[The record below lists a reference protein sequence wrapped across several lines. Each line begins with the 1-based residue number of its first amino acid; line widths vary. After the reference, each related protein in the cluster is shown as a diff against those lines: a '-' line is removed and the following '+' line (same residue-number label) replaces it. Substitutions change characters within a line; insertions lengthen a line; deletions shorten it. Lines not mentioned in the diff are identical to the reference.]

1 MKRFEKEFIDLV
13 DRILSHNIKNSLLNE
28 YINCINSMT
37 SDFSVSYQISNCCE
51 DNSFIIETPNKQ
63 FGYLIANCDP
73 AEISSSFSQL
83 FLKSVS
89 ILARILENISNNES
103 GKKTPH
109 KQDISVEFQKLKK
122 SETLYRGMEKVSK
135 IGGWEYDVKN
145 NNAYWT
151 PETYRIYGFDLRDF
165 DTNIPIP
172 FEDSLSCFAK
182 PDKEKL
188 LEAFLECIKSGKAY
202 DLELK
207 MTNKKGKQL
216 WVKTGAKTIKRN
228 GMVVK
233 AQGYIIDIT
242 ERKKAELELRES
254 HIDIQLRHE
263 IANIFLLKSDEK
275 VYSEILKKIL
285 IIVQSNHGF
294 LGYIDEHG
302 DLVCPTITENLW
314 SKSLVSDKSMTLPK
328 NAWGG
333 LWGDSLLKK
342 KTLIKEMNLST
353 PQGHTPLTRA
363 MTVPILLGR
372 KLIGL
377 IAVANKETEYN
388 KRDQRRVESVAKYIA
403 PLIKERLEKMS
414 FERQRAIAIKGLEE
428 SEDLLR
434 KISENYPNSF
444 VAIIEKDQTIGFV
457 SGQELLKRSYLDKSI
472 VGKTFR
478 EIIGGK
484 AKELEMCLNKTF
496 QGTENELKFDMN
508 NVFYHIRTVPLIY
521 NDSVNRVLVVAENI
535 TQKVRLDTV
544 LKIERDLGIKLTKV
558 STLYDAMCE
567 CLEHTL
573 QIPGIDSGGI
583 YKANYDTEYFELF
596 VHKNVSPKFIKNVD
610 RFSFK
615 DQKSIPIF
623 AVTPFYIDYEM
634 LKIMPDKYFIKEGF
648 LASAILPVHHK
659 GHIVGCI
666 NLVSRT
672 ETEFPEYLYPF
683 FENMISMLG
692 TILVNLENQEIIRNS
707 EERYRN
713 FIMNASEGIFRIDFI
728 EPVPINL
735 SRKQLSER
743 IVQNAVFVE
752 VNEALAQMYGS
763 SVEELTGK
771 HVHQVIPDFDEKILK
786 ALDTKGY
793 IISDLESLIYDIHDK
808 PVNISESFRVIVDEK
823 NMHRIWGMQRNI
835 TEQKFAAQKLSDSQ
849 HHLAEAQRIGNIG
862 SFILDAKS
870 RKFIWSDQ
878 MYEIFGFEDDGRV
891 PDISLVRSII
901 HPEDLGVF
909 DNAITMTE
917 NNELPVNVQYRILL
931 PDKTLKWVVSR
942 NEVILD
948 ENGKPFQFR
957 GTVQDIT
964 ERKQTEL
971 ALEKRMLALT
981 RPIDYSENILFEELF
996 NVNDIQKLQDLF
1008 ASATGV
1014 ASLITYVDGTPIT
1027 KPSNFCDLC
1036 ENIIRKTDKG
1046 RENCYRS
1053 DAIIGRH
1060 PGRKPIVQPCLSGGL
1075 WDAGASITVG
1085 GTHIANWLI
1094 GQVRNDAQTE
1104 DEMLQY
1110 AREIGADADAFI
1122 KAFRKVP
1129 KMSNKQFQQVADA
1142 LFVIAKQLSDTA
1154 YQNVQQARFISER
1167 KKAQIALQ
1175 ESESRLKSYVENA
1188 PDGIMVTDELGNYVD
1203 VNPAAC
1209 EIIGYT
1215 RNELLKMNIQDVIA
1229 PEDTSLGLE
1238 HFENVKNTG
1247 SSSGD
1252 MQFIMKNGKKRYWT
1266 VDAVKLT
1273 NTRFLGFAKDITD
1286 RKRVEKQIKQSLDEK
1301 SVLLKEIHHRVK
1313 NNLQVMRSLIS
1324 LQTRYEKSQVF
1335 CDSATELSNRIL
1347 SMALVHEQL
1356 YQSNNMA
1363 EINFKSYIMTLCD
1376 EILASLFRKD
1386 INIRLDLEDIKLDIE
1401 KSVPLGLII
1410 NELVTNAVK
1419 HAFPDEKTGKI
1430 ELLLSKENKKGVL
1443 SICDNGQGIPENV
1456 NLDKP
1461 KSLGLELVRILTRQL
1476 DGEIE
1481 FHRKGGTKVT
1491 ISFPIN

>member
-13 DRILSHNIKNSLLNE
+13 DRLLLHNDKNSLLEE
-28 YINCINSMT
+28 YINSINNMA
-37 SDFSVSYQISNCCE
+37 SDFSVSYTSSHCCD
-51 DNSFIIETPNKQ
+51 DNLFIVKTHNNQ
-63 FGYLIANCDP
+63 FGYLITNCDP
-73 AEISSSFSQL
+73 ALISPGFSQL
-83 FLKSVS
+83 FLKSIS
-89 ILARILENISNNES
+89 MLARILDKLPNIES
-103 GKKTPH
+103 VHKTSH
-109 KQDISVEFQKLKK
+109 KQDISAELKKLKK
-122 SETLYRGMEKVSK
+122 SEALYKGMEKVSK
-135 IGGWEYDVKN
+135 VGGWEYDVKN

-151 PETYRIYGFDLRDF
+151 PETYRIYGFDLKDLNA
-165 DTNIPIP
+165 DTPIP
-172 FEDSLSCFAK
+172 FEDSLKCFEK
-182 PDKEKL
+182 SDKEKL
-188 LEAFLECIKSGKAY
+188 LEVFLECIKTGKTY

-207 MTNKKGKQL
+207 MTNHKGKQL
-216 WVKTGAKTIKRN
+216 WIKTGAKATRHN
-228 GMVVK
+228 GKVVK

-242 ERKKAELELRES
+242 ERKKAELELQES

-263 IANIFLLKSDEK
+263 IANILLLKSDEK

-285 IIVQSNHGF
+285 IIVSSNHGF

-342 KTLIKEMNLST
+342 KTLIKEMDLST

-372 KLIGL
+372 KLVGL
-377 IAVANKETEYN
+377 IAVANKESEYN
-388 KRDQRRVESVAKYIA
+388 IHDQKRIESVAKYIA
-403 PLIKERLEKMS
+403 PLIKERLEKTD
-414 FERQRAIAIKGLEE
+414 FERQRAIALTELEE
-428 SEDLLR
+428 SEKLLR

-444 VAIIEKDQTIGFV
+444 VAIIEKDNTIGFV
-457 SGQELLKRSYLDKSI
+457 SGQEMLKQINLGQAI

-478 EIIGGK
+478 EIIGDK
-484 AKELEMCLNKTF
+484 AAPIEASLVKTF
-496 QGTENELKFDMN
+496 QGNENELKFEAND
-508 NVFYHIRTVPLIY
+508 VFYHIKMVPLFY
-521 NDSVNRVLVVAENI
+521 NDSVNRVLIVAENI

-544 LKIERDLGIKLTKV
+544 LQIDRDLGVKLTKV
-558 STLYDAMCE
+558 STLYDAMHE
-567 CLEHTL
+567 CLEHSL
-573 QIPGIDSGGI
+573 KIPGIDSGGI

-596 VHKNVSPKFIKNVD
+596 VHKNVSQKFIKNVD

-615 DQKSIPIF
+615 DEKSAPIF
-623 AVTPFYIDYEM
+623 AVNPFYLDYEM

-648 LASAILPVHHK
+648 LSSAILPVHHK

-672 ETEFPEYLYPF
+672 ETRMPEYLYPF

-713 FIMNASEGIFRIDFI
+713 FIMNASEGIYRIDFI
-728 EPVPINL
+728 EPVPIN
-735 SRKQLSER
+735 SSKKQLSEK
-743 IVQNAVFVE
+743 IKQNAVFVE
-752 VNEALAQMYGS
+752 VNDALAQMYGS

-771 HVHQVIPDFDEKILK
+771 PVHQVMPNYDKKVLK
-786 ALDTKGY
+786 ALATRGY
-793 IISDLESLIYDIHDK
+793 IVSELESLVFDIHEK
-808 PVNISESFRVIVDEK
+808 PVYVSESFRIIVDDK
-823 NMHRIWGMQRNI
+823 TMHRIWGMQRDI
-835 TEQKFAAQKLSDSQ
+835 TEHKFAAQKLSESQ
-849 HHLAEAQRIGNIG
+849 HHMAEAQRIGKIG
-862 SFILDAKS
+862 SFILDAKTRDS
-870 RKFIWSDQ
+870 IWSDQ
-878 MYEIFGFEDDGRV
+878 MYEIFGFENTDQV
-891 PDISLVRSII
+891 PELKKVRSRI
-901 HPEDLGVF
+901 HPEDLDVF
-909 DNAITMTE
+909 DNAIIMSE
-917 NNELPVNVQYRILL
+917 KNELPENVQYRILL
-931 PDKTLKWVVSR
+931 PDKTLKWVISR
-942 NEVILD
+942 IELIYD
-948 ENGKPFQFR
+948 DNGIPVQFR

-996 NVNDIQKLQDLF
+996 NVDDIQKLQDLF
-1008 ASATGV
+1008 ATATGV
-1014 ASLITYVDGTPIT
+1014 ASIITHVDGTPIT
-1027 KPSNFCDLC
+1027 TPSNFCDLC

-1046 RENCYRS
+1046 RKNCFHS

-1060 PGRKPIVQPCLSGGL
+1060 QEKAPIVQPCLSGGL
-1075 WDAGASITVG
+1075 WDAGASISVG
-1085 GTHIANWLI
+1085 GKHIANWLI
-1094 GQVRNDAQTE
+1094 GQVRNEEQTE
-1104 DEMLQY
+1104 EKMLEY
-1110 AREIGADADAFI
+1110 AREIGADEDAFI

-1129 KMSNKQFQQVADA
+1129 KMSNKQFQEVADA

-1154 YQNVQQARFISER
+1154 YQNVQQARFISDR
-1167 KKAQIALQ
+1167 KQAQEALQ
-1175 ESESRLKSYVENA
+1175 ESESRFKSYVENA
-1188 PDGIMVTDELGNYVD
+1188 PDGILVTNDNGNYVD

-1209 EIIGYT
+1209 EILGYT
-1215 RNELLKMNIQDVIA
+1215 RSELLKMNLKDVIA
-1229 PEDTSLGLE
+1229 PEELEIGRE
-1238 HFENVKNTG
+1238 HFNTVVNTG
-1247 SSSGD
+1247 SAAGE
-1252 MQFIMKNGKKRYWT
+1252 MQFVRKNGIKRYWT
-1266 VDAVKLT
+1266 IDAVKLT
-1273 NTRFLGFAKDITD
+1273 NTRFLGFVKDITD
-1286 RKRVEKQIKQSLDEK
+1286 RKLVEKQIKQSLDEK

-1324 LQTRYEKSQVF
+1324 LQTRYEKSQAF

-1356 YQSNNMA
+1356 YQSDNLA
-1363 EINFKSYIMTLCD
+1363 DINFKSYIMTLCD

-1386 INIRLDLEDIKLDIE
+1386 IDIQLDLEDIKLDIE
-1401 KSVPLGLII
+1401 RSVPLGLII

-1419 HAFPDEKTGKI
+1419 HAFPDDKTGKI
-1430 ELLLSKENKKGVL
+1430 KLFLSKEDKKGVL

-1476 DGEIE
+1476 DGELK
-1481 FHRKGGTKVT
+1481 FHRKSGTKVT